1 GFLVSCNLSMLTMV
15 YIYIRGDVN
24 ERLQTRNIKLSL
36 LVVITKGDELKNEL
50 IENLFR
56 GITVMDGY
64 GGYSSNENKV
74 LYTVITRYE
83 LELVKSLIKKI
94 DPDSFVSITET
105 NEVMGN
111 FRRS

>member
-1 GFLVSCNLSMLTMV
+1 MITIAYIIIKWGVIDQKHTGHIKISLMV
-15 YIYIRGDVN
+15 V
-24 ERLQTRNIKLSL
+24 T
-36 LVVITKGDELKNEL
+36 TKGDALKNEL
-50 IENLFR
+50 IENLVR

-64 GGYSSNENKV
+64 GGYSSNQNKV

-94 DPDSFVSITET
+94 DPESFVSITET